1 MVLCQ
6 VQVVGPRLAD
16 LAAVVMMRLELF
28 VPSPMARVMWRS
40 CSATTP
46 GMRDP
51 VIEATEPGEHQ
62 TAHGTGATPCK
73 VMPVQEGSRAPVTT
87 PHPVIARLAG
97 LVMMVSIVILIVG
110 NKPVIA
116 DFFGTNDEELRLQ
129 YLLDAPDDWDWAMTM
144 YAVMGVVVAV
154 GFALWAVAVHL
165 GGAERTSR
173 RIAGVGAISAALGA
187 LAWAFL
193 CYGRA
198 TRPPAEVAAG
208 DAEWSLLAWAPL
220 VMVAVG
226 LVGWML
232 LRADMRA
239 RGWVIIVAAV
249 IFVPIGIILPLGVA
263 FPVAL
268 TGLIILVTSPSR
280 WRSNVT
286 IASTDPGTQDRP

>member
-1 MVLCQ
+1 V
-6 VQVVGPRLAD
+6 R
-16 LAAVVMMRLELF
+16 
-28 VPSPMARVMWRS
+28 
-40 CSATTP
+40 
-46 GMRDP
+46 
-51 VIEATEPGEHQ
+51 
-62 TAHGTGATPCK
+62 
-73 VMPVQEGSRAPVTT
+73 VQEGSRAPVIA
-87 PHPVIARLAG
+87 PHPGVARVAG
-97 LVMMVSIVILIVG
+97 LVMVASVVFLIVG
-110 NKPVIA
+110 DRPVIA
-116 DFFGTNDEELRLQ
+116 NFFGTSDEELRVQ

-165 GGAERTSR
+165 GGADRTSR
-173 RIAGVGAISAALGA
+173 RIADVGATSAALGA
-187 LAWAFL
+187 LAWVIV
-193 CYGRA
+193 CYLRA